1 MTGQLRGPSGRL
13 LRRSTWN
20 APVQGPSARA
30 PRPPDFHLHEVSS
43 RGAFTRCPTPRNG
56 PRHGRQ
62 VCPSTSG
69 PPTSRTRPKAPGPAW
84 EGLCEVPDTS
94 SFTRNADS
102 PAPEPRKCH
111 QGNKGSSI
119 SFEDVAEETASPG
132 APRDGHVA
140 SKQQDERTC
149 VRNDLQRFSERAR
162 GPLWETWGKQR
173 ASGFPQWFRRVPVG
187 RFPRACGETGDF
199 WNAAGG

>member
-1 MTGQLRGPSGRL
+1 MRGVAWWDDRATSGPSGRL

-20 APVQGPSARA
+20 APA
-30 PRPPDFHLHEVSS
+30 PATLLTLRSLTSEVS
-43 RGAFTRCPTPRNG
+43 RARCQTPRN
-56 PRHGRQ
+56 GRQ
-62 VCPSTSG
+62 VCPFTSG
-69 PPTSRTRPKAPGPAW
+69 PPGSRTCHDVLRPAC
-84 EGLCEVPDTS
+84 EGPDTS
-94 SFTRNADS
+94 SFTWNKDS
-102 PAPEPRKCH
+102 PALGARKCH
-111 QGNKGSSI
+111 RGNKGSGI